1 MPVVE
6 GTSKKARPRDEAYQI
21 EAFGYGGDDELFW
34 SEMKRDNMYMS
45 ASRLKKGNVNE
56 TLKKID
62 GSYLVKTP
70 KSSRTYMVI
79 PKVSDTNY
87 SFDNFFHGY
96 ESGVLVYKKELTGA
110 VSDGE
115 PGALWSRTEYYTY
128 LNGLK
133 VGIYTEEESGDDYRS
148 KENGKEN
155 NNSKFVGGGAETHNY
170 YCSYDG
176 QGNISQ
182 VSNMAGDMPYN
193 MYAYDSYGTQTGDD
207 YYNED
212 FSGYKGYDKGPL
224 GYKTGVRHYDPETGR
239 FLSPDPFK
247 GYMTDPASQ
256 HPYMYCHGNPVTY
269 SDPSGYIAIADDAAV
284 GAAVAV
290 GLLALKAYQDS
301 PAGKRATRKMART
314 LKTVADGTAYGIDY
328 YKESV
333 VIAGKQIAQDYYRYV
348 GPLLSKKGQGKRGK
362 GKVQPDPR
370 ANGPHTG
377 FKTDRAGK
385 VTKYIEYDK
394 NGNPVRRFRKE
405 GKPHRDKKPPFIL
418 ERKKPNGKTVD
429 PRDPEPWEMPKQ

>member
-1 MPVVE
+1 ME
-6 GTSKKARPRDEAYQI
+6 DTTKKARSRDEAYHV

-45 ASRLKKGNVNE
+45 ASRLKKGDVNE
-56 TLKKID
+56 VLKKID
-62 GSYLVKTP
+62 GAYLVKTP

-87 SFDNFFHGY
+87 TFDNFFHGY

-256 HPYMYCHGNPVTY
+256 HPYMYCHGNPVRF
-269 SDPSGYIAIADDAAV
+269 SDPSGYWSFEKERRKNRDALHLIAGGITDIVIGIVLSQADSPLPGPGDAAGLVFV
-284 GAAVAV
+284 GKGAVAISGAMKLLGVAKISLGSAKMMSRSSKGRGNNNYHSGSNDSYYFEGHSV
-290 GLLALKAYQDS
+290 GRV
-301 PAGKRATRKMART
+301 KRAGLIPEDVIEALENAKSTFRGNKPNSRYIIFKKKFKIVFNP
-314 LKTVADGTAYGIDY
+314 KTKKII
-328 YKESV
+328 SV
-333 VIAGKQIAQDYYRYV
+333 VK
-348 GPLLSKKGQGKRGK
+348 LK
-362 GKVQPDPR
+362 
-370 ANGPHTG
+370 
-377 FKTDRAGK
+377 
-385 VTKYIEYDK
+385 
-394 NGNPVRRFRKE
+394 
-405 GKPHRDKKPPFIL
+405 
-418 ERKKPNGKTVD
+418 
-429 PRDPEPWEMPKQ
+429 